1 MDTSQTE
8 MKSEIQETHR
18 LNDEWVLWAHLPH
31 DTNWSLTSYKH
42 IYTFTCVEEVISVLE
57 KLPNELVSNC
67 MLFIMRKGINPVWE
81 DPKNR
86 GGGCFSYKV
95 NNKSVYKDFTYS
107 KNRFSEKKLLFSNLF
122 EKNLNDHQ
130 IKLINFSDLN

>member
-81 DPKNR
+81 DP
-86 GGGCFSYKV
+86 
-95 NNKSVYKDFTYS
+95 
-107 KNRFSEKKLLFSNLF
+107 L
-122 EKNLNDHQ
+122 
-130 IKLINFSDLN
+130 